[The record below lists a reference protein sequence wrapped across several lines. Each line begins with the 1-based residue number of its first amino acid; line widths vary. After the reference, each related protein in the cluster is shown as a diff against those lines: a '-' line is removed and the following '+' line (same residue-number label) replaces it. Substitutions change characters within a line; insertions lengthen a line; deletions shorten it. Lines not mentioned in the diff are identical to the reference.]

1 MAEILFVLLTIYVV
15 YVLQKVFCKSDGK
28 TESGSV
34 EKVTA
39 KAEAVSEK
47 KTEAVAVAEEK
58 PAAKKSAAKKATKPA
73 AKPKPVAKAKPKTQ
87 AKAKSKSTTKA
98 KAEPASTVPSGSLRN
113 PDTGDVDKIASSYRM
128 TKRWIKEALV
138 TEGLLPK
145 VYKTAELDDATKEKV
160 KKAVDKLAKMDKYR

>member
-15 YVLQKVFCKSDGK
+15 YVLQRVFCKTDGK

-39 KAEAVSEK
+39 KAEAVSGK

-73 AKPKPVAKAKPKTQ
+73 AKPKSAAKAKAKSTAKAKPQ
-87 AKAKSKSTTKA
+87 
-98 KAEPASTVPSGSLRN
+98 PASAVPSGSLRN
-113 PDTGDVDKIASSYRM
+113 PDTGDVDKIASNYRM

>member
-1 MAEILFVLLTIYVV
+1 MAEILFVLVTIYVV
-15 YVLQKVFCKSDGK
+15 YVLQRVFCKTDRK
-28 TESGSV
+28 IESGAV

-58 PAAKKSAAKKATKPA
+58 PAAKKSAAKKTTKPA
-73 AKPKPVAKAKPKTQ
+73 AKPKAAVKPKTKSKAKSTAKAKAQ
-87 AKAKSKSTTKA
+87 
-98 KAEPASTVPSGSLRN
+98 PASAVPSGSLRN

-145 VYKTAELDDATKEKV
+145 VYKTAELDDATKEKA
-160 KKAVDKLAKMDKYR
+160 KKAVDKLAKMDKYQ